1 MRRGA
6 SGLIRPSQ
14 AVVRALLQAFTQQ
27 RLAAIQY
34 QDAQGTHS
42 RRTIEAQYLYYS
54 LPAWYVVA
62 WDCLRDDIRIFRIDR
77 ISSATPSKIPSGCAS
92 PTPSS
97 SPEKPTPAPCDTH
110 DQSHSSR
117 AGQPSSSRLVAERP
131 AI

>member
-62 WDCLRDDIRIFRIDR
+62 WDCLRDDIRTFRIDR
-77 ISSATPSKIPSGCAS
+77 VSSATPLED
-92 PTPSS
+92 TFRLR
-97 SPEKPTPAPCDTH
+97 KPDAF
-110 DQSHSSR
+110 
-117 AGQPSSSRLVAERP
+117 LVAGEADARSL
-131 AI
+131 

>member
-54 LPAWYVVA
+54 LPTWYVVA
-62 WDCLRDDIRIFRIDR
+62 WDCLRDDIRTFRIDR
-77 ISSATPSKIPSGCAS
+77 ISSATLLEDAFRLR
-92 PTPSS
+92 
-97 SPEKPTPAPCDTH
+97 KPDAF
-110 DQSHSSR
+110 
-117 AGQPSSSRLVAERP
+117 LVAGETDARSL
-131 AI
+131 